1 MLPPPTV
8 VPADS
13 RRPPP
18 RDPMDYR
25 DVEGMNHNRRSSIDS
40 RTYGRVVSRDVDPSS
55 IKSESPNNSQKPPES
70 SPIDTKK
77 IIKDETGARDTLSNG
92 APGRQSTRLP
102 QPPGPPPPPA
112 MDPKHQ
118 APYGYERER
127 PPPPDRY
134 RDAGDYGRGGPYST
148 SEGER
153 GRGGGD
159 GARIGGPARD
169 SDPRDLR
176 DPHGYDKL
184 RDPRDPYYS
193 SYPAAGGP
201 APPTSEYSSGAG
213 GREPY
218 PPRAAPPPLD
228 YPRGPPPPAA
238 YDERYPPPRGPPMD
252 LEPPASRGRE
262 GYRDL
267 PPRPFEYGLKRK
279 YDPPDYPDPYDDYRV
294 NPLSIWILIC

>member
-1 MLPPPTV
+1 MLPPPPA
-8 VPADS
+8 VPAD

-25 DVEGMNHNRRSSIDS
+25 DEGMNHNRRPSIDN
-40 RTYGRVVSRDVDPSS
+40 RAYGRVVSRDVDPS
-55 IKSESPNNSQKPPES
+55 IKSESPSNIQKPPETS
-70 SPIDTKK
+70 SPIDAKK
-77 IIKDETGARDTLSNG
+77 IKDDSGARDNLNNG
-92 APGRQSTRLP
+92 AGIPPSARQSSR
-102 QPPGPPPPPA
+102 PPPAGPPPPPA

-118 APYGYERER
+118 APYGYDRER

-134 RDAGDYGRGGPYST
+134 REPDDYGRGGPYSPF
-148 SEGER
+148 EGRGE
-153 GRGGGD
+153 GRGG
-159 GARIGGPARD
+159 ARVGGSARD

-176 DPHGYDKL
+176 DPHAYDKL
-184 RDPRDPYYS
+184 RDPRDPYYAN
-193 SYPAAGGP
+193 YPAAGGP
-201 APPTSEYSSGAG
+201 PPPTSEYTSGAG

-267 PPRPFEYGLKRK
+267 PPRPLDYGLKRK
-279 YDPPDYPDPYDDYRV
+279 YDPPEYSDPYDDYRV
-294 NPLSIWILIC
+294 LSLPSVY